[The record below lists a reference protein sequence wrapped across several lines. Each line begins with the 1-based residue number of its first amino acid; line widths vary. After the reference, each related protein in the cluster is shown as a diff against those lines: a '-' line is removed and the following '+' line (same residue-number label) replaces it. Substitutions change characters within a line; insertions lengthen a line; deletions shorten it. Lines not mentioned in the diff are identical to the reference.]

1 MGFSAPQDELS
12 VWQFEG
18 DGIASDL
25 THAQSLLAANTPRVA
40 NRPGRPTPVQ
50 PVGREEDTG
59 FS

>member
-1 MGFSAPQDELS
+1 

-25 THAQSLLAANTPRVA
+25 THAQSLLAANTARVA
-40 NRPGRPTPVQ
+40 NRPGRRTPVQ

-59 FS
+59 FF